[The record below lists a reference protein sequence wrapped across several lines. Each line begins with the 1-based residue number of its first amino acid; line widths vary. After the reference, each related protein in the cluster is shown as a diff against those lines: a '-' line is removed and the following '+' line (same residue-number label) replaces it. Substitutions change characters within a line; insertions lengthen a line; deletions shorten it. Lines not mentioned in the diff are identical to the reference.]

1 MYFYY
6 LIEYFF
12 KLIYVSS
19 HIHRKKSILY
29 IYFMKYCWLL
39 NIKIISVVIFFISFY
54 FGFTELNA
62 QGINQYTKDNK
73 RTGLWKKYYSNKRI
87 RYVGSF
93 LNGKEVGV
101 FKYYDITTSRYP
113 IIIKE
118 FSIISDTAKVSYYNL
133 DGKLR
138 TKGTMINKNRIGKW
152 VYFFPNGAIFSEEF
166 YENGKL
172 EGELR
177 NYYKN
182 GNILEIT
189 QYSNGMKN
197 GISKK
202 FSDQEVLIEKV
213 NYENDILHGK
223 GMYFELN
230 GDLKEE
236 GIYKDGKRIGKWE
249 FYIGGK
255 KVSKKE
261 KKEGNKFNK
270 NVINKN

>member
-1 MYFYY
+1 MMYH
-6 LIEYFF
+6 
-12 KLIYVSS
+12 K
-19 HIHRKKSILY
+19 
-29 IYFMKYCWLL
+29 LL
-39 NIKIISVVIFFISFY
+39 NTKSLTVFILLFSFY
-54 FGFTELNA
+54 LGSPEEVNA
-62 QGINQYTKDNK
+62 QKINQLTKEKK
-73 RTGLWKKYYSNKRI
+73 RTGVWKKYYSNNRI

-93 LNGKEVGV
+93 VNGKEVGV
-101 FKYYDITTSRYP
+101 FKYYDITTSRHP
-113 IIIKE
+113 VIIKE
-118 FSIISDTAKVSYYNL
+118 FSSTSDSAKVRYYNL

-138 TKGTMINKNRIGKW
+138 TKGTMLKKSRIGKW
-152 VYFFPNGAIFSEEF
+152 VYFFPNGTIFSEEF
-166 YENGKL
+166 YTNGKL
-172 EGELR
+172 EGILK

-189 QYSNGMKN
+189 QYSRGMKN
-197 GISKK
+197 GVSEK

-213 NYENDILHGK
+213 NYKNDILNGK

-236 GIYKDGKRIGKWE
+236 GVYKDGKRIGKWE

-270 NVINKN
+270 NMINNN

>member
-1 MYFYY
+1 MMYH
-6 LIEYFF
+6 
-12 KLIYVSS
+12 K
-19 HIHRKKSILY
+19 
-29 IYFMKYCWLL
+29 LL
-39 NIKIISVVIFFISFY
+39 NTKSLTVFILLFSFY
-54 FGFTELNA
+54 LGSPEEVNA
-62 QGINQYTKDNK
+62 QKINQLTKEKK
-73 RTGLWKKYYSNKRI
+73 RTGVWKKYYSNNRI

-93 LNGKEVGV
+93 VNGKEVGV
-101 FKYYDITTSRYP
+101 FKYYDITTSRHP
-113 IIIKE
+113 VIIKE
-118 FSIISDTAKVSYYNL
+118 FSSTSDSAKVRYYNL

-138 TKGTMINKNRIGKW
+138 TKGTMLKKSRIGKW
-152 VYFFPNGAIFSEEF
+152 VYFFPNGTIFSEEF
-166 YENGKL
+166 YTNGKL
-172 EGELR
+172 EGILK

-189 QYSNGMKN
+189 QYSRGMKN
-197 GISKK
+197 GVSEK

-213 NYENDILHGK
+213 NYKNDILDGK

-236 GIYKDGKRIGKWE
+236 GVYKGGKRIGKWE

-270 NVINKN
+270 NTINNN

>member
-1 MYFYY
+1 MTNH
-6 LIEYFF
+6 
-12 KLIYVSS
+12 K
-19 HIHRKKSILY
+19 
-29 IYFMKYCWLL
+29 LL
-39 NIKIISVVIFFISFY
+39 NTKLLTLFIFLFSFY
-54 FGFTELNA
+54 LGLPEVNA
-62 QGINQYTKDNK
+62 QKINQFTKEKK
-73 RTGLWKKYYSNKRI
+73 RTGVWKKYYSNKRI
-87 RYVGSF
+87 RYVGTF

-101 FKYYDITTSRYP
+101 FNYYDITTSKHP

-118 FSIISDTAKVSYYNL
+118 FSSTSDSSKVSYYNL

-138 TKGTMINKNRIGKW
+138 TKGTMLKKNRIGKW
-152 VYFFPNGAIFSEEF
+152 VYFFPNGTIFSEEF
-166 YENGKL
+166 YTNGKL
-172 EGELR
+172 EGTLK

-182 GNILEIT
+182 GNTLEIT
-189 QYSNGMKN
+189 QYSNGLKN
-197 GISKK
+197 GISEK

-213 NYENDILHGK
+213 NYKNDILNGK

-236 GIYKDGKRIGKWE
+236 GIYSDGKRVGELE

-270 NVINKN
+270 KTINNN

>member
-1 MYFYY
+1 MTNH
-6 LIEYFF
+6 
-12 KLIYVSS
+12 K
-19 HIHRKKSILY
+19 
-29 IYFMKYCWLL
+29 LL
-39 NIKIISVVIFFISFY
+39 NTKLLTLFVFLFSFHL
-54 FGFTELNA
+54 GLSEVNA
-62 QGINQYTKDNK
+62 QKINQFTKEKK
-73 RTGLWKKYYSNKRI
+73 RTGVWKKYYSNERI
-87 RYVGSF
+87 RYVGTF

-101 FKYYDITTSRYP
+101 FKYYDITTSKHP

-118 FSIISDTAKVSYYNL
+118 FSSTSDSSKVSYYNL

-138 TKGTMINKNRIGKW
+138 TKGTMLKKNRIGKW
-152 VYFFPNGAIFSEEF
+152 VYFFPNGATFSEEF
-166 YENGKL
+166 YTNGKL
-172 EGELR
+172 EGTLK

-182 GNILEIT
+182 GNTLEIT

-197 GISKK
+197 GVSEK

-213 NYENDILHGK
+213 NYKNDILNGK

-236 GIYKDGKRIGKWE
+236 GTYSDGKRVGEWE

-261 KKEGNKFNK
+261 KIEGSKFNK
-270 NVINKN
+270 NTINNN

>member
-1 MYFYY
+1 MKHY
-6 LIEYFF
+6 
-12 KLIYVSS
+12 KL
-19 HIHRKKSILY
+19 LD
-29 IYFMKYCWLL
+29 
-39 NIKIISVVIFFISFY
+39 IKIISVLIFFISFY
-54 FGFTELNA
+54 FGLTEMKA
-62 QGINQYTKDNK
+62 QNINQFTKDKK

-93 LNGKEVGV
+93 VNGKEVGV
-101 FKYYDITTSRYP
+101 FKYYDITTSKHP
-113 IIIKE
+113 TIIKE
-118 FSIISDTAKVSYYNL
+118 FSPISDSAKVSYYNL
-133 DGKLR
+133 DGKIR
-138 TKGTMINKNRIGKW
+138 TKGIMIKKNRIGKW

-166 YENGKL
+166 YVNGKL
-172 EGELR
+172 EGELK

-182 GNILEIT
+182 GNVLEIT
-189 QYSNGMKN
+189 QYSNGLKN
-197 GISKK
+197 GVSKK

-213 NYENDILHGK
+213 NYKNDILDGK

-236 GIYKDGKRIGKWE
+236 GIYNDGKRVGKWE

-270 NVINKN
+270 NMINNNND

>member
-1 MYFYY
+1 MMYH
-6 LIEYFF
+6 
-12 KLIYVSS
+12 K
-19 HIHRKKSILY
+19 
-29 IYFMKYCWLL
+29 LL
-39 NIKIISVVIFFISFY
+39 NTKLLTVFIFLFY
-54 FGFTELNA
+54 LGSPEIYA
-62 QGINQYTKDNK
+62 QKINQLTKDKK
-73 RTGLWKKYYSNKRI
+73 RTGVWKKYYSNNRI

-93 LNGKEVGV
+93 INGKEVGV
-101 FKYYDITTSRYP
+101 FKYYDITTSKHP
-113 IIIKE
+113 TIIKE
-118 FSIISDTAKVSYYNL
+118 FFSISGSAKVRYYNL

-138 TKGTMINKNRIGKW
+138 TIGTMLKKSRIGKW

-166 YENGKL
+166 YTNGKL
-172 EGELR
+172 EGILK

-189 QYSNGMKN
+189 QYSSGMKN
-197 GISKK
+197 GVSKK

-213 NYENDILHGK
+213 NYKNDVLNGK

-236 GIYKDGKRIGKWE
+236 GVYKDGKRIGKWE

-270 NVINKN
+270 NTINNN

>member
-1 MYFYY
+1 
-6 LIEYFF
+6 
-12 KLIYVSS
+12 
-19 HIHRKKSILY
+19 
-29 IYFMKYCWLL
+29 MKYCWLL

-113 IIIKE
+113 VIIKE
-118 FSIISDTAKVSYYNL
+118 FSLISDTAKVSYYNL

-152 VYFFPNGAIFSEEF
+152 VYFFPNGTIFSEEF

-202 FSDQEVLIEKV
+202 FSDQEVLIT
-213 NYENDILHGK
+213 
-223 GMYFELN
+223 
-230 GDLKEE
+230 
-236 GIYKDGKRIGKWE
+236 KRI
-249 FYIGGK
+249 
-255 KVSKKE
+255 
-261 KKEGNKFNK
+261 
-270 NVINKN
+270 

>member
-1 MYFYY
+1 
-6 LIEYFF
+6 
-12 KLIYVSS
+12 
-19 HIHRKKSILY
+19 
-29 IYFMKYCWLL
+29 MKYCRLL
-39 NIKIISVVIFFISFY
+39 TTKLTTTLFFFTSFY
-54 FGFTELNA
+54 FGLTPAKA
-62 QGINQYTKDNK
+62 QEINQFTKDKK
-73 RTGLWKKYYSNKRI
+73 RTGVWKKYYSNKRI

-101 FKYYDITTSRYP
+101 FKYYDITTSKHP
-113 IIIKE
+113 TIIKE
-118 FSIISDTAKVSYYNL
+118 FSPTSDSAKVSYYNL

-138 TKGTMINKNRIGKW
+138 TKGIMVKKNRIGRW
-152 VYFFPNGAIFSEEF
+152 VYYFPNGAIFSEEF
-166 YENGKL
+166 YKDGKL
-172 EGELR
+172 EGELK

-197 GISKK
+197 GVSKK
-202 FSDQEVLIEKV
+202 FSDQQVLIEKV
-213 NYENDILHGK
+213 TYENDILDGK

-236 GIYKDGKRIGKWE
+236 GYYSKGKRIGKWE

-261 KKEGNKFNK
+261 IKEGQKFNK
-270 NVINKN
+270 TSINKN

>member
-1 MYFYY
+1 
-6 LIEYFF
+6 
-12 KLIYVSS
+12 
-19 HIHRKKSILY
+19 
-29 IYFMKYCWLL
+29 MKYYKLL
-39 NIKIISVVIFFISFY
+39 NITTFSVVIFFISSY
-54 FGFTELNA
+54 FGLSEINA
-62 QGINQYTKDNK
+62 QNINQFTKDNK
-73 RTGLWKKYYSNKRI
+73 RTGVWKKYYSNNRI

-93 LNGKEVGV
+93 INGKEVGI
-101 FKYYDITTSRYP
+101 FKYYDITTSRHP
-113 IIIKE
+113 VIIKE
-118 FSIISDTAKVSYYNL
+118 FSSISDTAKVSYYNL

-138 TKGTMINKNRIGKW
+138 TKGTMIDKNRIGKW

-166 YENGKL
+166 YNNGKL
-172 EGELR
+172 EGKLK

-189 QYSNGMKN
+189 EYANGMKN
-197 GISKK
+197 GVSKK

-213 NYENDILHGK
+213 NYKNDILHGK

-236 GIYKDGKRIGKWE
+236 GNYSEGKRIGKWE

-261 KKEGNKFNK
+261 KKEVNKFNK
-270 NVINKN
+270 NSINNN